1 MKLAEW
7 AAFWMLGLIW
17 GSSYLWIKIAVSQM
31 APLAV
36 AAFRLLFGLAG
47 LLAVAAVQR
56 QPFPRDPQRLRR
68 YAALSAMQAA
78 LPFALI
84 SWGETRIDSG
94 LAAILNGTTPLFTIV
109 LAHLWLHDERISPSR
124 ILGLTVGFAGVVV
137 LGSRDIGPG
146 GLHASAWGQGAL
158 LVASFSYAAAATFSR
173 RHLRGEPPLV
183 QATLVVLSGDALL
196 WAAVASAE
204 RPLVISTAPVLWI
217 ALVWLGLLGSWLA
230 YLLYFY
236 LINAWGATRA
246 SLVSYVVPVVGLIL
260 GLLFLGERLDWT
272 LALGSLLIVA
282 RIIVVGREA
291 TATPAVVAGEASSA
305 VR

>member
-1 MKLAEW
+1 MNIAEW
-7 AAFWMLGLIW
+7 AAFWTLGLIW
-17 GSSYLWIKIAVSQM
+17 GSSFLWIKIAVSQM
-31 APLAV
+31 TPLAV

-47 LLAVAAVQR
+47 LAVVAAVHR
-56 QPFPRDPQRLRR
+56 QPFPKDARHLGR
-68 YAALSAMQAA
+68 YATLSVTQAA

-109 LAHLWLHDERISPSR
+109 LAHFWLRDERLSPPR
-124 ILGLTVGFAGVVV
+124 VAGLALGFVGVVT

-146 GLHASAWGQGAL
+146 GLHTSAWGQGAL
-158 LVASFSYAAAATFSR
+158 LAASLSYAAAATFAR
-173 RHLRGEPPLV
+173 RYLRGDPPLV
-183 QATLVVLSGDALL
+183 QATLVVFGGEVLL
-196 WAAVASAE
+196 WAAASYVE

-217 ALVWLGLLGSWLA
+217 ALAWLGLLGSCLA

-236 LINAWGATRA
+236 LINTWGATRA
-246 SLVSYVVPVVGLIL
+246 SLVTYVFPVVGLIL
-260 GLLFLGERLDWT
+260 GLLFLGERLDWA

-282 RIIVVGREA
+282 GIVAVGLA
-291 TATPAVVAGEASSA
+291 PPAAPAAVSAGASRP

>member
-1 MKLAEW
+1 MKLTEW
-7 AAFWMLGLIW
+7 AAFWTLGLIW
-17 GSSYLWIKIAVSQM
+17 GSSFLWIKIAVSQM

-47 LLAVAAVQR
+47 LLVVAAVRR
-56 QPFPRDPQRLRR
+56 QPFPRDPRRLCR
-68 YAALSAMQAA
+68 YATLSAMQAA

-109 LAHLWLHDERISPSR
+109 LAHLWLRDERISPPR
-124 ILGLTVGFAGVVV
+124 MLGLIVGFVGVVV

-146 GLHASAWGQGAL
+146 GLHTSAWGQGAL
-158 LVASFSYAAAATFSR
+158 LAASLSYAAAATFSR
-173 RHLRGEPPLV
+173 RYLRGDPPLV

-196 WAAVASAE
+196 WAAVSYAE
-204 RPLVISTAPVLWI
+204 RPLVISAAPILWI
-217 ALVWLGLLGSWLA
+217 ALVWLGLLGSCLA

-246 SLVSYVVPVVGLIL
+246 SLVTYVFPVVGLIL
-260 GLLFLGERLDWT
+260 GLLFLGERLDWA

-282 RIIVVGREA
+282 GIIVVGRV
-291 TATPAVVAGEASSA
+291 TPAAPAAVAAQASRP